1 MDINVPIDT
10 LAIKMVDGSAT
21 STTMVDG
28 CDWTVII
35 VIALALVAALA
46 VRIRKFT
53 EFQKR
58 YVSSDKLNR
67 QIIGSLLEWNC
78 AYFWTLI
85 VLIIPLSLGVSL
97 VISPKELSPII
108 LLVGLNL
115 LLWLMVKTCR
125 RLLDIFSLR
134 KKDTAITWCYIT
146 VLLSMGIWVVCFL
159 LIFNIKQDGK
169 TAAAMA
175 VIGLILSWV
184 FQDKIKGVVA
194 FLHLRMHHLLNIGD
208 WIQVPEKDVDGE
220 VKKVTL
226 TSVSISNWDTTTS
239 VIPISM
245 LHADHFIN
253 LQNMMLG
260 KTYGRRMLKSFV
272 FDTSWFCTLSAEA
285 IRKIEADHSIDLHLT
300 DEEIGKGIL
309 NAKVFRQYLYHWLM
323 NHSHI
328 SQLPRLIVRW
338 LEHEG
343 NGMPL
348 QVYAFIID
356 STLAAFEWQQSQIM
370 EHIIE
375 SAAWFNMQLFQEAS
389 AFDVSNSNIY
399 LTKQPAPYRKEE
411 LQ

>member
-1 MDINVPIDT
+1 MKRYLRFFVFLFLFAGLPLFAQEGENAPIGRTEAFRKKVFDGGIPLPRETSYQQQGFGVGLGGGALFSSGTHCNT
-10 LAIKMVDGSAT
+10 LAVWQGTLEYYYAQYLSAGFSARMYGGNVDDKYS
-21 STTMVDG
+21 M
-28 CDWTVII
+28 IY
-35 VIALALVAALA
+35 
-46 VRIRKFT
+46 
-53 EFQKR
+53 QR
-58 YVSSDKLNR
+58 YH
-67 QIIGSLLEWNC
+67 
-78 AYFWTLI
+78 T
-85 VLIIPLSLGVSL
+85 
-97 VISPKELSPII
+97 
-108 LLVGLNL
+108 
-115 LLWLMVKTCR
+115 
-125 RLLDIFSLR
+125 
-134 KKDTAITWCYIT
+134 
-146 VLLSMGIWVVCFL
+146 
-159 LIFNIKQDGK
+159 
-169 TAAAMA
+169 
-175 VIGLILSWV
+175 
-184 FQDKIKGVVA
+184 
-194 FLHLRMHHLLNIGD
+194 HLRMHHLLNIGD